1 MEGMDPNAPMG
12 SDDNNENPF
21 ILKPKAK
28 EEEKEEEDK
37 PPNVIGGGVP
47 TPVPEPVPTVVDSPF
62 TSNVDDFVPSSFNT
76 GDINKL
82 IEMLT
87 GVAAPKSMK
96 KGGVAGFENGGVIS
110 AVDNFLATA

>member
-1 MEGMDPNAPMG
+1 MDTG
-12 SDDNNENPF
+12 DDNNENPF
-21 ILKPKAK
+21 IIKPKAE

-37 PPNVIGGGVP
+37 PPNVIGGGDPITPP
-47 TPVPEPVPTVVDSPF
+47 TPKSVVVDSPF
-62 TSNVDDFVPSSFNT
+62 TSNVSDFVPSTFNT

-96 KGGVAGFENGGVIS
+96 KGGVAGYAEGGRVMQ
-110 AVDNFLATA
+110 ALDNLLATA